1 MPEPLTITLGE
12 LLERIAAEAPEREAL
27 VDLPSGQR
35 LTYAQF
41 NQEATALARGF
52 LALGLEPGQHL
63 ALWSP
68 NRPEWLICWFAAAKA
83 GLVLTSVDMGASSQQ
98 LAYVLAQSRSRCLVM
113 APGLAGGE
121 YLDTLSQLCPE
132 VDQPAPQGLGCQ
144 PLPDLARVV
153 VMEGP
158 AAPPAGALSWAG
170 LLELGQKVPPQAL
183 AQRQAVLDCRQPAT
197 LLYTSGTTGAPKGV
211 LSTHYGL
218 LNTSAFGARNQLLS
232 ASDRLCLSVPL
243 CHMFGCVCVALAG
256 IIAGA
261 TLVIP
266 WRAADPAATLRAVAG
281 ERCSALYGPPTSFI
295 AMMELDE
302 YRALDHQ
309 SLRTGIMA
317 GAQCPIEVMRKVVED
332 MGVTYILNG
341 YGQTEASSWIAQTRP
356 HDPLELRVSTVG
368 RPIDGVKVKVIDPMN
383 GQALGPGQVG
393 EICARGFNMHGYYQM
408 PAATHAAL
416 DPAGWLHTGDL
427 GSQDQEGYLRIS
439 GRLKEVIRRGGQIIF
454 PAAVEEVLFTH
465 PAINNAQVFGVD
477 HDELGEEVACW
488 IRLEKGA
495 SLKPDEVRDFLQG
508 KVPDNHLPAHYKFV
522 EGFPMTPVGKIQKF
536 RLREMFAQEK
546 GASGAA

>member
-1 MPEPLTITLGE
+1 MPEPMAASLGA
-12 LLERIAAEAPEREAL
+12 LLDRVAQQAPQREAL
-27 VDLPSGQR
+27 VDLPSGAR

-41 NQEATALARGF
+41 RQEAEDLARGL

-68 NRPEWLICWFAAAKA
+68 NRPEWLIAWFAAAKA

-98 LAYVLAQSRSRCLVM
+98 LAYVLGQSRARCLIL
-113 APGLAGGE
+113 APGLAGDE
-121 YLDTLSQLCPE
+121 YLATLRQVCPE
-132 VDQPAPQGLGCQ
+132 LVLPAEGALNCEA
-144 PLPDLARVV
+144 LPDLRQVV
-153 VMEGP
+153 VMEG
-158 AAPPAGALSWAG
+158 AESPPAGALSWAG
-170 LLELGQKVPPQAL
+170 LKRLGQGISPAQVRARQEALDSQA
-183 AQRQAVLDCRQPAT
+183 AAT

-211 LSTHYGL
+211 LSSHQGL
-218 LNTSAFGARNQLLS
+218 LGTSAFGASNQLLS
-232 ASDRLCLSVPL
+232 PSDRLCLSVPL

-256 IIAGA
+256 IMAGA
-261 TLVIP
+261 TLVLP
-266 WRAADPAATLRAVAG
+266 WRAADAQATLEAVAR
-281 ERCSALYGPPTSFI
+281 EKCSALYGPPTSFI
-295 AMMELDE
+295 AMMELPQ
-302 YRALDHQ
+302 YRTLEHG

-317 GAQCPIEVMRKVVED
+317 GAQCPIEVMRRVVEE

-356 HDPLELRVSTVG
+356 HDPLEIRVSTVG
-368 RPIDGVKVKVIDPMN
+368 RAIDGVELKIIDPAT

-393 EICARGFNMHGYYQM
+393 EICARGYNMLGYYQM

-416 DPAGWLHTGDL
+416 DPDGWLHTGDL
-427 GSQDQEGYLRIS
+427 GSLDQEGYLRIS

-495 SLKPDEVRDFLQG
+495 SLNAGAVRAFLIG
-508 KVPDNHLPAHYKFV
+508 KVPESHVPAYYKFV

-536 RLREMFAQEK
+536 RLKEMFVQER
-546 GASGAA
+546 GASGA

>member
-1 MPEPLTITLGE
+1 MPEPLAAALDRTLGE
-12 LLERIAAEAPEREAL
+12 LLDRVALQAPQRQAL
-27 VDLPSGQR
+27 VDLPGGAR
-35 LTYAQF
+35 MTYARF
-41 NQEATALARGF
+41 RQEAEDLARGF
-52 LALGLEPGQHL
+52 MALGLEPGQHL

-68 NRPEWLICWFAAAKA
+68 NRPEWLIAWFAAAKA

-98 LAYVLAQSRSRCLVM
+98 LAYVLGQSRARCLIL
-113 APGLAGGE
+113 APGLAGDE
-121 YLDTLSQLCPE
+121 YLATLGQVCPE
-132 VDQPAPQGLGCQ
+132 LVLPAPQGLACEA
-144 PLPDLARVV
+144 LPDLDRVV
-153 VMEGP
+153 VMEGLGGL
-158 AAPPAGALSWAG
+158 PAGALSWTG
-170 LLELGQKVPPQAL
+170 LKALGKTVEPAAL
-183 AQRQAVLDCRQPAT
+183 AKRQAALPPDAPAT

-211 LSTHYGL
+211 LSSHHGL
-218 LNTSAFGARNQLLS
+218 LGTSAFGAANQLLS
-232 ASDRLCLSVPL
+232 GQDRLCLSVPL

-256 IIAGA
+256 IMAGA

-266 WRAADPAATLRAVAG
+266 WRAADPAATLAAVAS

-295 AMMELDE
+295 AMMELPQ
-302 YRALDHQ
+302 YRQLELK

-317 GAQCPIEVMRKVVED
+317 GAQCPIEVMRRVVEE

-368 RPIDGVKVKVIDPMN
+368 RAIEGVELKIIDPAS
-383 GQALGPGQVG
+383 GQDLEAGQVG
-393 EICARGFNMHGYYQM
+393 EICARGYNMLGYYQM

-416 DPAGWLHTGDL
+416 DPLGWLHTGDL
-427 GSQDQEGYLRIS
+427 GSLDEAGYLRIS
-439 GRLKEVIRRGGQIIF
+439 GRLKEVIRRGGRIIF

-495 SLKPDEVRDFLQG
+495 SLSADQVRAFLAG
-508 KVPDNHLPAHYKFV
+508 KVPDSHLPTHYKFV

-536 RLREMFAQEK
+536 RLREMFAQQK
-546 GASGAA
+546 S